1 MCVRMRACVFT
12 ALWALVGWFSFL
24 RPGLSV
30 VLPVLE
36 AILRLSVEPQMGT
49 WVNLFVNYV
58 TEIMTNV
65 FYPLLPIVLVMPKWR
80 FHFITFFGDEVSYG
94 LVITCVVAEI
104 DLELLILLP
113 LLLRCSYWCSTT
125 PDLQSWG

>member
-1 MCVRMRACVFT
+1 MCACVCVCLLLFG
-12 ALWALVGWFSFL
+12 LWLVGFRFL
-24 RPGLSV
+24 RQGPSV

-49 WVNLFVNYV
+49 RVNLFVNYV
-58 TEIMTNV
+58 TVIMTNV

-113 LLLRCSYWCSTT
+113 PPPEVFLLVQHH
-125 PDLQSWG
+125 P

>member
-1 MCVRMRACVFT
+1 MRACLLLFG
-12 ALWALVGWFSFL
+12 LWLVGFRFL
-24 RPGLSV
+24 RQGLSV

-58 TEIMTNV
+58 TVIMTNV

-80 FHFITFFGDEVSYG
+80 FHFITFFDDEVSYG

-113 LLLRCSYWCSTT
+113 PPPELFLLVQHH
-125 PDLQSWG
+125 P